1 MRWRERR
8 EAKQRESQKEGQA
21 QPERRVSLRCSL
33 RPAHGALPPSWAP
46 TWPAKCR
53 VAPRPPAPLLDEP
66 RAPPSSRVAPADPGR
81 QPPHPPEVRAR
92 PHPHGQAPAARGS
105 SGSGAGTS
113 RLGTRALDALGA
125 DDGTSLLS
133 SFSFPSFP
141 FLSSSPLL
149 PPLGFAFVPSHPL
162 HPGHDPKG
170 QKTDGNRRAKV
181 PPPRSAKP
189 PLETRLFAG
198 TDTRTD
204 AQEATDANAQLIVA
218 MPLHHR
224 RRRRHRRQIASQIFL
239 QINFAQ

>member
-1 MRWRERR
+1 MRGRERR

-189 PLETRLFAG
+189 PQNAPLRRDRHTPRRTRSHRRKRA
-198 TDTRTD
+198 TNCHD
-204 AQEATDANAQLIVA
+204 AS
-218 MPLHHR
+218 LHHR